1 MKINID
7 YFFCNLV
14 EIDYRVYMND
24 YGLISLLPPVVAIGL
39 ALWTREVFLSLL
51 FGIWV
56 WFLILAEGNLFNAS
70 F

>member
-1 MKINID
+1 
-7 YFFCNLV
+7 
-14 EIDYRVYMND
+14 MND

-56 WFLILAEGNLFNAS
+56 GFLILAEGNLFHAS
-70 F
+70 FETIELPLFRGQAE